1 MISSELPEI
10 LAMSH
15 RVMVMH
21 AGRVT
26 GILPRAAATQVTIM
40 DLAAR

>member
-1 MISSELPEI
+1 
-10 LAMSH
+10 MSH

-26 GILPRAAATQVTIM
+26 GILGREAATQVRIM